1 MHIDD
6 KESAIQNIIKLHFL
20 LGNQEGSDWDGH
32 YKKFCKTHGLIIDKI
47 EENNYKLINYD
58 GDDDISIDVKIN
70 NILGTTYNAPGWFQN
85 MRTDISNLYAG
96 SSNNKDVED
105 ESGSSFGV
113 SKLTKWMFNPNVQ
126 HIIPNT
132 YDNTY
137 QRLEKPVILKM
148 MMDSFH
154 YINLLENKL
163 QVENRR
169 ASTIDRKV
177 LPILHTMDLNCGY
190 LCGFFTDQILSSIEY
205 DKDSDSVVSPKT
217 IVNKID
223 IENIKKYM
231 DRANQTANSI
241 ANQQQGRLTDLR
253 RVGADPY
260 NEIPRRTGFLYE
272 TSDGGSKYGSGKT
285 RRRGD
290 KIKSNGK
297 ITRRKSI

>member
-1 MHIDD
+1 MCIRD
-6 KESAIQNIIKLHFL
+6 S
-20 LGNQEGSDWDGH
+20 
-32 YKKFCKTHGLIIDKI
+32 
-47 EENNYKLINYD
+47 
-58 GDDDISIDVKIN
+58 VKIN

-113 SKLTKWMFNPNVQ
+113 SKLTKWMFHPNVQ
-126 HIIPNT
+126 HIMPKT
-132 YDNTY
+132 YDTTY
-137 QRLEKPVILKM
+137 ERLEKPVILKM

-163 QVENRR
+163 QVENRK
-169 ASTIDRKV
+169 ASTIGRKV

-190 LCGFFTDQILSSIEY
+190 LCGFFTDQILRSIEY
-205 DKDSDSVVSPKT
+205 NKDFDSVVSPKT
-217 IVNKID
+217 IVNKND
-223 IENIKKYM
+223 IEKIKIYM
-231 DRANQTANSI
+231 DNANQTANSI
-241 ANQQQGRLTDLR
+241 ANQQQGRPTDLGR
-253 RVGADPY
+253 HGVDEYGVKT
-260 NEIPRRTGFLYE
+260 RRTGFFGE
-272 TSDGGSKYGSGKT
+272 TSKGGSKYGSGKT